1 MLIARLPRIFKIN
14 MVLINRGLDE
24 IVLKIPFLR
33 PVHFLFHLMPWNW
46 FGRKKLPLAV
56 RIRLGLEDL
65 GPIFVKFGQMLSTRP
80 DLLPED
86 VITELSK
93 LQDKVPPFPD
103 QVARQIIE
111 RRLGDRVE
119 NIFRQFDTAPLAS
132 ASVAQVHAAVLKN
145 GESVVIKVL
154 RPAVHKVIRRDIEL
168 LHTMAQTV
176 EKYFPQSHRLHPV
189 DVVAEY
195 EKTLMNEVDLL
206 REAANASQLRRNFD
220 NSPVLYIPKIYW
232 DYCHNDVIVME
243 RIYGIPVNDMAQ
255 LKAAGINLKKL
266 AETGVEIFFTQ
277 VFRDNFFHADMHPG
291 NIMVSPESPD
301 SPQYLGVD
309 FGIVGTL
316 DSEDQHYLAANFL
329 AFFNHDYRQVARLH
343 IRSGWV
349 PADTREDELEAAVR
363 TVCEPIFQQPLSH
376 ISFGLLLLRLIK
388 VARQFSMEVQPQ
400 LVLLQKTLLNIEG
413 LGRQIYPQL
422 DLWDTA
428 KPFLERWMAQR
439 RDPKVLVKKLVR
451 RLPEAIEQFV
461 NPKGPFPLS
470 QQSVQQADKY
480 KRDIA
485 KLRGEVVIL
494 RRVVIALIFAAAFGL
509 GIAYLYG

>member
-1 MLIARLPRIFKIN
+1 

-33 PVHFLFHLMPWNW
+33 PAHFLFHLMPWNW
-46 FGRKKLPLAV
+46 FGRKKQPLAV

-86 VITELSK
+86 VIAELSK
-93 LQDKVPPFPD
+93 LQDKVPPFAEEA
-103 QVARQIIE
+103 ARQIIE
-111 RRLGDRVE
+111 KRLGDKAE
-119 NIFRQFDTAPLAS
+119 NVFRQFDSAPLAS
-132 ASVAQVHAAVLKN
+132 ASIAQVHAAALKS
-145 GESVVIKVL
+145 GESVVVKVL
-154 RPAVHKVIRRDIEL
+154 RPAVRKVIRRDIEL
-168 LHTMAQTV
+168 LHTMARMA
-176 EKYFPQSHRLHPV
+176 ERYFPQSRRLHPA

-195 EKTLMNEVDLL
+195 EKTLMNEIDLL

-220 NSPVLYIPKIYW
+220 NSPLLYIPRVYW
-232 DYCHNDVIVME
+232 DYCHSDVIVME
-243 RIYGIPVNDMAQ
+243 RIYGIPVNDTER

-291 NIMVSPESPD
+291 NIMVSAESPD
-301 SPQYLGVD
+301 NPQYLGVD

-316 DSEDQHYLAANFL
+316 AAEDQRYLAANFL

-363 TVCEPIFQQPLSH
+363 TVCEPIFQQPLSR

-388 VARQFSMEVQPQ
+388 VARQFNMEVQPQ

-413 LGRQIYPQL
+413 LGRQIYPDL

-439 RDPKVLVKKLVR
+439 RDPRVLAKKLAR
-451 RLPEAIEQFV
+451 RLPEIIEQLV
-461 NPKGPFPLS
+461 DPKGAFPMT
-470 QQSVQQADKY
+470 AAAPPTDT
-480 KRDIA
+480 RDIA
-485 KLRGEVVIL
+485 RLQREIAVL
-494 RRVVIALIFAAAFGL
+494 RRVIVAVVVIAALGL
-509 GIAYLYG
+509 AIAYWHG